1 MAGRVE
7 DVEMSVPAGASAA
20 FGPRERRESEVV
32 RTFRSARV
40 ATELARPGP
49 SESSSDGPTFEQVFE
64 ALRRWR
70 LDQARERAVAPFIVM
85 HDRTLEAIATSLP
98 QSLDEL
104 SDVPG
109 IGPTKLSLYGDAIL
123 SVIASAVTAAAG

>member
-1 MAGRVE
+1 
-7 DVEMSVPAGASAA
+7 
-20 FGPRERRESEVV
+20 
-32 RTFRSARV
+32 
-40 ATELARPGP
+40 
-49 SESSSDGPTFEQVFE
+49 
-64 ALRRWR
+64 
-70 LDQARERAVAPFIVM
+70 M

-109 IGPTKLSLYGDAIL
+109 IGPMKLSLYGDAIL

>member
-1 MAGRVE
+1 M
-7 DVEMSVPAGASAA
+7 P
-20 FGPRERRESEVV
+20 
-32 RTFRSARV
+32 
-40 ATELARPGP
+40 
-49 SESSSDGPTFEQVFE
+49 
-64 ALRRWR
+64 
-70 LDQARERAVAPFIVM
+70 PFVIM

-109 IGPTKLSLYGDAIL
+109 IGPMKLSLYGDAIL